1 MSSVKIARAFLI
13 PQSILLKQ
21 VDEFTR
27 MTGLGIEYV
36 AATQWYQDIFSVA
49 EQTKLF
55 LRPIVDKAKDLED
68 KTKADPE
75 NADIKKEFDE
85 ANTALQAALSEQVPV
100 NVVTLKVKTSFSK
113 PSIHEYA
120 ILRSLHNLKLINCE
134 FFADNETED
143 K

>member
-1 MSSVKIARAFLI
+1 MSSVQISRAFLL
-13 PQSILLKQ
+13 PQSILFKQ
-21 VDEFTR
+21 VDAFTK

-36 AATQWYQDIFSVA
+36 AATQWYQDIFNTG
-49 EQTKLF
+49 EQVKAF
-55 LRPIVDKAKDLED
+55 LKPIVDEAKELED

-75 NADIKKEFDE
+75 NAELKKEFDE
-85 ANTALQAALSEQVPV
+85 ANAKLQAVLSEQVPV

-120 ILRSLHNLKLINCE
+120 ILRSLHSLKLINCE
-134 FFADNETED
+134 LLWDNEEE